1 MANSNKIDLEK
12 IKGVLE
18 QRKQESAATRPAEL
32 NIPKD
37 NFLFELETSLRS
49 GNESR
54 ATNRIKLIENKA
66 SVNTKGAPIHDVK
79 LTQPTQQ
86 QARPQAPRGI
96 GEDAE
101 RDELMYR
108 EFNNKA
114 NATRNSGLSTAINEF
129 AGHSQKSGMPQ
140 MLNEEYIN
148 EAVNKRVVEYLNEN
162 LGAIFEEAIKETML
176 EMFAREHIS
185 SVLNESKDTLKTLLR
200 EIINENKAK
209 ANR

>member
-18 QRKQESAATRPAEL
+18 ERKKESAATRPAEL

-79 LTQPTQQ
+79 LTQPTQS

-108 EFNNKA
+108 EFNNKV
-114 NATRNSGLSTAINEF
+114 NTRNSGLSTAINEF
-129 AGHSQKSGMPQ
+129 AGQNQKSGTPQ

-176 EMFAREHIS
+176 EMFAREHIN
-185 SVLNESKDTLKTLLR
+185 SVLGESKDTLKTLLR

-209 ANR
+209 ANK